1 MNSHVP
7 TRLRKILRSY
17 KKDYRLFEDIMIAV
31 TAMGKAATALGKA
44 AALSE
49 RSERLVRSKIFTFPQ
64 NFP

>member
-1 MNSHVP
+1 M
-7 TRLRKILRSY
+7 RIWKILRSY
-17 KKDYRLFEDIMIAV
+17 EKDYRLFEDIMIAV
-31 TAMGKAATALGKA
+31 TAMGKA